1 MITFSQPKEKSMSYY
16 RILFLALLF
25 LFYIFEILFI
35 RPVDGINDDWGMY
48 STLSGAYTGQPDA
61 HVLFFLY
68 PLSWLLCQ
76 LYRLCSFLPWFGLFQ
91 HAVQIY
97 SLYCVYSRCL
107 TIRKHHED
115 RPSFDL
121 CFGCMLFLLLF
132 FAVDLNVLSEA
143 QYTTTAGVAAASAL
157 FCFTTSR
164 MNQPIAGFLKQ
175 NIPTF
180 ILSFLSFSMRQNIF
194 YLMLPMA
201 GMLWLAKLI
210 IGRREGC
217 EKVVFRLLVFLGIL
231 VLGMGILFGIHKAA
245 YHSQPWAD
253 FVKINHYRERVGDFY
268 TWPAYEECS
277 SQLSA
282 LGISEEEYNERR
294 NGAPYIG
301 YGMDLD
307 DWKAMHDIARQCYQ
321 NRTSMTSRLKNV
333 VIGSVNVFFYGDG
346 MQPLNLTVGLLFI
359 LTLLLIC
366 HSRNLTALL
375 VYLLY
380 IGGRSVSWVYVLY
393 EGRFPKPIIQPLL
406 LTDFM
411 VLFGILLG
419 FHLLPLEKKALT
431 RAVLP
436 CVILLS
442 AVSIY
447 CTKTDIDRSY
457 HSKEAVWNGLKD
469 YCHANPENFYIWS
482 YNTGTLD
489 NYCEAAFVLGQDT
502 YNNFFYTNWGVVC
515 NPNSQ
520 TKLQKHGIGDFGQDL
535 ADSPSVR
542 FIFRQDLY
550 SDEHPVVMYFRHTY
564 EKKCELVD
572 RFTAGDAVYE
582 VYQLTDK

>member
-1 MITFSQPKEKSMSYY
+1 
-16 RILFLALLF
+16 
-25 LFYIFEILFI
+25 
-35 RPVDGINDDWGMY
+35 
-48 STLSGAYTGQPDA
+48 
-61 HVLFFLY
+61 
-68 PLSWLLCQ
+68 
-76 LYRLCSFLPWFGLFQ
+76 
-91 HAVQIY
+91 
-97 SLYCVYSRCL
+97 
-107 TIRKHHED
+107 
-115 RPSFDL
+115 
-121 CFGCMLFLLLF
+121 
-132 FAVDLNVLSEA
+132 
-143 QYTTTAGVAAASAL
+143 
-157 FCFTTSR
+157 
-164 MNQPIAGFLKQ
+164 
-175 NIPTF
+175 
-180 ILSFLSFSMRQNIF
+180 
-194 YLMLPMA
+194 
-201 GMLWLAKLI
+201 
-210 IGRREGC
+210 
-217 EKVVFRLLVFLGIL
+217 
-231 VLGMGILFGIHKAA
+231 
-245 YHSQPWAD
+245 
-253 FVKINHYRERVGDFY
+253 
-268 TWPAYEECS
+268 
-277 SQLSA
+277 
-282 LGISEEEYNERR
+282 
-294 NGAPYIG
+294 
-301 YGMDLD
+301 
-307 DWKAMHDIARQCYQ
+307 
-321 NRTSMTSRLKNV
+321 
-333 VIGSVNVFFYGDG
+333 
-346 MQPLNLTVGLLFI
+346 MQPLNLIVGLLFI

-366 HSRNLTALL
+366 RSRNLTALL

-393 EGRFPKPIIQPLL
+393 EGRFPKRIIQPLL

-419 FHLLPLEKKALT
+419 FHLLPLEKKAL
-431 RAVLP
+431 AKAALP

-442 AVSIY
+442 AISIY

-489 NYCEAAFVLGQDT
+489 NYCEAAFSLDQDT